1 MSGAGGDLKKDFKR
15 MIKHSKR
22 MFKEFFREKNH
33 SRKCDSDDDY
43 RHCNG
48 PWNHGPRPG
57 FGPRPPGYPPFSPF
71 NSLFTHS
78 VYKGFP
84 S

>member
-22 MFKEFFREKNH
+22 MFKEFFIEKNH

-43 RHCNG
+43 KYCNG
-48 PWNHGPRPG
+48 PNPG
-57 FGPRPPGYPPFSPF
+57 
-71 NSLFTHS
+71 L
-78 VYKGFP
+78 
-84 S
+84 